1 MQPRLLL
8 LPFLLSSLPALA
20 VTFQTR
26 LESGGWKVEGD
37 QFE

>member
-20 VTFQTR
+20 VTFQTC
-26 LESGGWKVEGD
+26 LLFPSD
-37 QFE
+37 

>member
-20 VTFQTR
+20 VTFPTR
-26 LESGGWKVEGD
+26 PG
-37 QFE
+37 

>member
-26 LESGGWKVEGD
+26 L
-37 QFE
+37 

>member
-26 LESGGWKVEGD
+26 LG
-37 QFE
+37 